1 MKEAA
6 SKQIES
12 ILKDYHWMMNSIKI
26 LRDSMKDA
34 GEGLTAQY
42 GDAAGM
48 PKAQGTT
55 SDPVYRECVR
65 RERRYS
71 VINKYEA
78 KISVIQD
85 RLHLITDDR
94 ELEVLHW
101 LLEGKSYRW
110 IAMHMGLSHS
120 HIGRIK
126 DSIVKKMSEYVPNV
140 TDGTN
145 DTKLIKHKSAC

>member
-42 GDAAGM
+42 GIEATL
-48 PKAQGTT
+48 PKPQGVT
-55 SDPVYRECVR
+55 SDPIIKEVVR
-65 RERRYS
+65 REKRYKK
-71 VINKYEA
+71 IAQYEENVQIIQDHMA
-78 KISVIQD
+78 VIQD
-85 RLHLITDDR
+85 DR
-94 ELEVLHW
+94 EFEVLHW
-101 LLEGKSYRW
+101 ILEGKSYRW
-110 IAMHMGLSHS
+110 IALHMGLSHS

-126 DSIVKKMSEYVPNV
+126 DSIVNQLSAYVPNV
-140 TDGTN
+140 TEVTDIS
-145 DTKLIKHKSAC
+145 KSKSAC

>member
-1 MKEAA
+1 
-6 SKQIES
+6 
-12 ILKDYHWMMNSIKI
+12 MMNSIKI

-42 GDAAGM
+42 GDQAGM

-55 SDPVYRECVR
+55 SDPVYREAVR
-65 RERRYS
+65 RGKRFG

-78 KISVIQD
+78 KISTIQD
-85 RLHLITDDR
+85 RMHLIKDDR

-110 IAMHMGLSHS
+110 IALHMGLSHS
-120 HIGRIK
+120 HIRRIR
-126 DSIVKKMSEYVPNV
+126 DCIVDQLSDTNVPNV
-140 TDGTN
+140 PNG
-145 DTKLIKHKSAC
+145 DTCTEVKSAC

>member
-12 ILKDYHWMMNSIKI
+12 ILKDYHWMMNSIKV

-42 GDAAGM
+42 GDESSM
-48 PKAQGTT
+48 PKPQGTT
-55 SDPVYRECVR
+55 SDPVYREVKR
-65 RERRYS
+65 REKRYG
-71 VINKYEA
+71 VIHKYEE

-85 RLHLITDDR
+85 RLHLIRDNR
-94 ELEVLHW
+94 EQEVLHW
-101 LLEGKSYRW
+101 ILEGKSYRW
-110 IAMHMGLSHS
+110 IALHMGLSHS

-126 DSIVKKMSEYVPNV
+126 DAIVSQMSSDVPNV
-140 TDGTN
+140 TN
-145 DTKLIKHKSAC
+145 ETKLLNHKSAC